1 MTNSSRKLRRMQRK
15 QQRQAEAQA
24 QAQTETQ
31 NADST
36 ATEESQAKPIRKR
49 VQRLLETSGE
59 MLEQSELEFL
69 DEMLETA
76 REAIAL
82 NRTETRQR
90 NEARKRGE
98 PVTTRWEVS
107 PSVANAANSRTCLR
121 PRSVT
126 ASGKRA
132 QPSMTSDADFTS
144 TQQCPPAASK
154 S

>member
-15 QQRQAEAQA
+15 QQRQAAAQA
-24 QAQTETQ
+24 QVQTETQ
-31 NADST
+31 NVEST
-36 ATEESQAKPIRKR
+36 ASEESKAKPVRKR

-69 DEMLETA
+69 DEMLEAA

-107 PSVANAANSRTCLR
+107 PSVANALMNRALR
-121 PRSVT
+121 IIEIKVARR
-126 ASGKRA
+126 RA
-132 QPSMTSDADFTS
+132 LKDEAPQRMAG
-144 TQQCPPAASK
+144 
-154 S
+154 